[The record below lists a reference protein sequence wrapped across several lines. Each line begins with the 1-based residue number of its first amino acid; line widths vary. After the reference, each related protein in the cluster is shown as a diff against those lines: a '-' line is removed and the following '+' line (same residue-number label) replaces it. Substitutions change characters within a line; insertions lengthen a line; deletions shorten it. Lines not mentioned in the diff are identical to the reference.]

1 MEEKKTKK
9 AEKVEKTEKAESKT
23 NEQIEKLTAD
33 VNEYK
38 EEIRQLSFFDELDG
52 KTLSKEE
59 LLEIHDKKALEFL
72 KKH

>member
-1 MEEKKTKK
+1 MEEWIVYNNDLY
-9 AEKVEKTEKAESKT
+9 E
-23 NEQIEKLTAD
+23 ND
-33 VNEYK
+33 VVVD
-38 EEIRQLSFFDELDG
+38 SFFDELDG